1 LQDGFSGLCR
11 DVSRNASES
20 RPAKAINA
28 EVNCFFATS
37 PCAGLT
43 APRISLAEL
52 HDALPKRYA
61 QQAEAIYRRHATSS
75 K

>member
-1 LQDGFSGLCR
+1 M
-11 DVSRNASES
+11 SRNQGQLE
-20 RPAKAINA
+20 AINA
-28 EVNCFFATS
+28 EVNCFFAAS
-37 PCAGLT
+37 PPRRLI